1 MTFPRTIRDCFGS
14 SERTFEIVLFE
25 VRVLSGQR
33 LDFALLVLSDM
44 KDICLVAPFPKL
56 SHAVPPHAHTSGLC
70 GRHVAAQGS
79 FSLCNSLKNH
89 VQD

>member
-33 LDFALLVLSDM
+33 LDFAILVLSDM
-44 KDICLVAPFPKL
+44 KDICLVAPSPKL

-70 GRHVAAQGS
+70 GRRGS
-79 FSLCNSLKNH
+79 SGLVFS
-89 VQD
+89 VQ